1 MEGRNGPSRGHFTKV
16 RRYVGDY
23 PRELRRLSLW
33 SSGDD
38 RALQGDSETVW
49 LSQASTQGGDLLGA
63 GKESGRVR
71 GGTSGEKRI
80 LCASSAVAPT
90 KGSASSVL
98 PRFYSRDEDD
108 RPYTRQARLSSSL
121 RNQLR
126 QREKLANPSIHDF
139 ATTG

>member
-49 LSQASTQGGDLLGA
+49 LSQGSTQGGDLLGA
-63 GKESGRVR
+63 SEESGRVR

-80 LCASSAVAPT
+80 LCTSFAVAPT

-98 PRFYSRDEDD
+98 PRFYSRDERMTDH
-108 RPYTRQARLSSSL
+108 THARL
-121 RNQLR
+121 
-126 QREKLANPSIHDF
+126 D
-139 ATTG
+139 